1 MQLTPKVKEILSWY
15 EGESP
20 RVKGSFKRPKPEALA
35 LLDEVIKIYLNEA

>member
-20 RVKGSFKRPKPEALA
+20 GVKGSL
-35 LLDEVIKIYLNEA
+35 VIKIYLNEA